1 MSHLCVLICRV
12 TDDDDDDGQMAEL
25 ACVDVPSIV
34 PGFRVTHLD
43 RLEESVVQSGQQV
56 LRRLCELQWEEMDVA
71 AVARYQRCQPPGAVV
86 ADGYETLTV
95 ASRLGTLRLRRQVC
109 VQTQTRTH
117 VMPGNAL
124 LPEHQGMLITRGLA
138 EWACLLPQELPFAT
152 VARLLGWQT
161 GEPGALSATMVRT
174 LVRDHGGRIRRVER
188 SRAIALLERPPHG
201 SQRLQV
207 VPHTQPRRRAGWP
220 QALNAVVEATLAQE
234 QAGPPAGVSRADW
247 ERVLAAR
254 RAEAQL
260 GVPDLRVLGPQIA
273 PGQLLLTLDEVLTP
287 AREPG
292 RFHELRTACLATTEG
307 RRYLSGTGDA
317 FLVQVLAAV
326 RTCYDRSLLV
336 LADGARWIRAF
347 YRDYLAPLPQAT
359 MLLDWHHLKHK
370 CHEVAGRICAGRD
383 AKVRL
388 LRRVVRRLW
397 AGDVPRA
404 VRLLEAY
411 RPHAKDQ
418 GALDDL
424 IGYLNARVEWIP
436 NYRARRRQ
444 REYIGSGLAE
454 KANDRIV
461 ARRQKNRGMQW
472 SAQTS
477 QTLATLR
484 TLTLNGAWDTYWQE
498 RELMPLCAA

>member
-1 MSHLCVLICRV
+1 MSQLCVLICRV
-12 TDDDDDDGQMAEL
+12 NDDNDDGRMTEL
-25 ACVDVPSIV
+25 ACVDVPPIA
-34 PGFRVTHLD
+34 PGSPVTHLD

-56 LRRLCELQWEEMDVA
+56 LRHLCELQWEEGDAA
-71 AVARYQRCQPPGAVV
+71 AVAHYQQRQPPGAVV

-95 ASRLGTLRLRRQVC
+95 ASRVGTLRLRRQVC
-109 VQTQTRTH
+109 VQTQTQTY

-152 VARLLGWQT
+152 VARLLSWQT

-174 LVRDHGGRIRRVER
+174 LVRDHGGHMRRVER
-188 SRAIALLERPPHG
+188 SRASALLERPPHG

-220 QALNAVVEATLAQE
+220 QALNGAVEAALAQE
-234 QAGPPAGVSRADW
+234 QGWPPVGVSRADW

-254 RAEAQL
+254 RAEAQR
-260 GVPDLRVLGPQIA
+260 GVQDLRVLGPQIA
-273 PGQLLLTLDEVLTP
+273 PGHLLLTLDEVLTP
-287 AREPG
+287 AREAG

-307 RRYLSGTGDA
+307 RRYLSGSGDA

-326 RTCYDRSLLV
+326 RTCDARSLLV

-347 YRDYLAPLPQAT
+347 YRDYLTPLPQAT

-370 CHEVAGRICAGRD
+370 CHDMAGRICVGRS

-388 LRRVVRRLW
+388 LRRVVHRLW
-397 AGDVPRA
+397 TGDVPRA
-404 VRLLEAY
+404 VRLLAAY

-418 GALDDL
+418 GALDEL

-436 NYRARRRQ
+436 HDRARRRQ

-484 TLTLNGAWDTYWQE
+484 TLVLNGAWDTYWQE
-498 RELMPLCAA
+498 WELMPLCVA